1 MQITDLGLPKLYS
14 IYGMRGEEYLICYST
29 EDRIRLQARTTR
41 HVLTHTL
48 EKFRE
53 LVRSG
58 ELVLMN
64 EAGLPAIHSVAHS
77 LSETQR
83 QRFDRRCHYVNA
95 VMAEHSGRLS
105 RAHFDVVI
113 QKAASI
119 INDEDPPTY
128 STVARWLNSFKSR
141 GEINLPLIDRH
152 AYINKRADRTNTL
165 VDKIISVVIDEVLL
179 KPECVRESY
188 VYELIKAK
196 VYEQNELLGKDD
208 YLSVPSLNTVRNRID
223 RIDVMH
229 KIERRQGRFAAL
241 RLNQYGRKILVED
254 YIGSRVEMD
263 SNHLDVFVWDDF
275 LKVAVRPLLTLVLDV
290 PSRCV
295 LGWELSLNTIS
306 AAKTMGALRD
316 AMSRDE
322 FCETRAIPYQL
333 YIDGGCEF
341 ANESLEVSCDVLGI
355 TVLKCSPKSPNQKPH
370 VERIF
375 KTLND
380 GFFHNLPGT
389 TKSNPRHRGDYE
401 SEDRATFNMDALRS
415 LFRKY
420 IHEVYHHT
428 THDALGM
435 TPLDKWREMAKHR
448 PPRVLSGG
456 EADHCF
462 LIPKMVSI
470 NKGRVQAF
478 NLQWTG
484 PGLPT
489 LQERLSRSREK
500 SKVKLLIDPDQIGT
514 AYVIDPTNTTAPQA
528 VRCVEDERF
537 HKISLRQWKWICDR
551 ARSNAKASTLADP
564 FRLSRTVLEIQREI
578 AEATRTDKAKG
589 ERKRA
594 ARKNAA
600 KFAEINIAPASVSP
614 GTAMIAAVAKS
625 KNVEAVPALALSG
638 LVTLD
643 PVIAKPSINESSSGA
658 LANEPGALLL
668 ASGLGDTSFESPAH
682 ASSSP
687 EGQAVPGL
695 NEANGNSVSSDALQE
710 LPLFSSTV
718 YLRKKND

>member
-1 MQITDLGLPKLYS
+1 MQLTDLGPPALHS

-29 EDRIRLQARTTR
+29 EERIRLQARTSR
-41 HVLTHTL
+41 RFLTHSL

-77 LSETQR
+77 LTETQR

-95 VMAEHSGRLS
+95 VMAENAGRLS

-113 QKAASI
+113 QKAAST
-119 INDEDPPTY
+119 INDGDPPTY

-152 AYINKRADRTNTL
+152 AYINKRSDRISPL
-165 VDKIISVVIDEVLL
+165 VDKIISVVIEDVLL

-196 VYEQNELLGKDD
+196 VYEQNEILGKDD
-208 YLSVPSLNTVRNRID
+208 YLSIPSINTVRNRID

-229 KIERRQGRFAAL
+229 KIERRQGKYAAL

-263 SNHLDVFVWDDF
+263 SNHVDVFVWDDF

-316 AMSRDE
+316 AMIRDD
-322 FCETRAIPYQL
+322 FCETRAIPYKL
-333 YIDGGCEF
+333 YIDSGCEF
-341 ANESLEVSCDVLGI
+341 ANESLEVSSDVLGI

-375 KTLND
+375 KTFND

-401 SEDRATFNMDALRS
+401 SEDRATFTMDALRL

-420 IHEVYHHT
+420 IHEIYHLT

-435 TPLDKWREMAKHR
+435 TPLDKWREMTKHR
-448 PPRVLSGG
+448 PPRVLSGD

-462 LIPKMVSI
+462 LIPRMVSI

-489 LQERLSRSREK
+489 LQERLSRSRVK

-514 AYVIDPTNTTAPQA
+514 AYVIDPTNTIAPQA

-537 HKISLRQWKWICDR
+537 HKLSLRQWKWICER
-551 ARSNAKASTLADP
+551 ARSNAKASTVADP
-564 FRLSRTVLEIQREI
+564 FMISRSIREIQDEV

-600 KFAEINIAPASVSP
+600 KFAEMNIPSASFCPS
-614 GTAMIAAVAKS
+614 TAMIAAVPKS
-625 KNVEAVPALALSG
+625 QHAGAIPPLALSD
-638 LVTLD
+638 LVTFD
-643 PVIAKPSINESSSGA
+643 PVIAKPTINEFSSGA

-668 ASGLGDTSFESPAH
+668 ASGRGDASSESSPH
-682 ASSSP
+682 ASSSLKA
-687 EGQAVPGL
+687 QAEASL
-695 NEANGNSVSSDALQE
+695 NQAREEPVSSDVLQE
-710 LPLFSSTV
+710 TPLFSSTV